1 MDDRALNGSH
11 RSAWSE
17 AVVSR
22 RPLGTAVAGLVVVAL
37 LVPATAQEVRD
48 RDRDGGGGWQ
58 SVTQS
63 VTAPAASGGQSRWLP
78 PAPLPQ
84 AYRLGIQ
91 VDNTQT
97 GVTVLAVQPGSVAQR
112 AGIEAGDTIITVS
125 GYQVGYVGERLYDVG
140 DELARRVDAN
150 GDATLVVR
158 NRRTGGL
165 VAVPVRFRAATMPAV
180 TGRLFAF
187 GPVALPQSA
196 VVTVR
201 LLDVTQP
208 QWRDVAVT
216 QGQLPLGTGFPV
228 TYRLD
233 LPPLPAQHRY
243 AVDARVEDY
252 GRVLMQTAQP
262 VALAAVDRDAQVDL
276 TLGFTAIAGQTA
288 AGGLAPRDQIAVWIQ
303 GYLGRP
309 PRPLEVEWW
318 LADLQRG
325 RSLANVQAGI
335 LSSSE
340 LFDRQGRS
348 RDLYVAEVFR
358 LLYGVP
364 PSPAQLADLQRRYNE
379 ALGVRLR
386 FVEGLLQQPR

>member
-1 MDDRALNGSH
+1 MDDRALSRDGLSG
-11 RSAWSE
+11 RSGWPRDWLVAM
-17 AVVSR
+17 
-22 RPLGTAVAGLVVVAL
+22 VAGLVPLAASGQDV
-37 LVPATAQEVRD
+37 

-58 SVTQS
+58 SAS
-63 VTAPAASGGQSRWLP
+63 VPAAGGQSRWLP
-78 PAPLPQ
+78 PPPAAQ
-84 AYRLGIQ
+84 SYRLGIQ

-97 GVTVLAVQPGSVAQR
+97 GVNVLAVQPGSVAQR
-112 AGIEAGDTIITVS
+112 AGLEVGDTIITVS
-125 GYQVGYVGERLYDVG
+125 GYQVGYVGERLYDLG
-140 DELARRVDAN
+140 DELARRVDTN

-165 VAVPVRFRAATMPAV
+165 VAAPVRFRAAALPAV

-243 AVDARVEDY
+243 AVDARVEDF
-252 GRVLMQTAQP
+252 GRIVMQTPQP
-262 VALAAVDRDAQVDL
+262 VALAAADRDAQIDL
-276 TLGFTAIAGQTA
+276 TLGFVATAGQGNS
-288 AGGLAPRDQIAVWIQ
+288 GGLAPRDQIAVWIQ
-303 GYLGRP
+303 AYLGRP
-309 PRPLEVEWW
+309 PRPFEVEWW

-364 PSPAQLADLQRRYNE
+364 PNPAQLADLQRRYNE